1 MYEESFK
8 MPFLIKHPKIIEAGT
23 TTDAM
28 VMNVDFA
35 PTLIDMAGLEIPSD
49 MQEKVLKKYL
59 KKKKTKENLC
69 TITIMSGLFGTRFS
83 HIME

>member
-1 MYEESFK
+1 

-35 PTLIDMAGLEIPSD
+35 PTLIDMAGLEIPSE
-49 MQEKVLKKYL
+49 MHGEKVSKEYL
-59 KKKKTKENLC
+59 KETKKIKENLY
-69 TITIMSGLFGTRFS
+69 TITIMSGLYGTRFN